1 MFTHRITLGLAFMV
15 CASGVLAQ
23 SASSLEEL
31 RSQIARAM
39 PPVIGKNNSELASKL
54 MNIQPGA
61 PISRNFD
68 PSKVSRLVFG
78 RATPSRAPDCSA
90 TKTASGEL
98 DDSVC
103 NISTGKA
110 DDLTGPYALLS
121 FSKNIGYGDIKFI
134 KRPAFNPD
142 GTNPP
147 PSVKK
152 TDSQVYDEALK
163 FLESLGVPL
172 SEIPKAPEG
181 AKNPFPVRSLSAG
194 ATDGKA
200 ENGLLIPA
208 IQKVVDIPRAFE
220 VPGGLYTDPNSGVTL
235 RHVVAP
241 GSALVV
247 IDDTGVQAA
256 MVKGWADVQMDKR
269 LNPQRAKTDQELIDE
284 IAEDLYSEGVRK
296 VSTLSI
302 LIGLRNGYPNPED
315 PDSPTCPVCVLQPSI
330 KVMVSHVDR
339 DAFRPTEGQPFA
351 APGVIKEY
359 DLIHASEELTS
370 R

>member
-1 MFTHRITLGLAFMV
+1 MFTHRITLGLAFMA

-23 SASSLEEL
+23 SAPLEEL

-39 PPVIGKNNSELASKL
+39 PPVIGKNNSELATKL
-54 MNIQPGA
+54 MSIQPGT

-68 PSKVSRLVFG
+68 PGKVSRLVFG
-78 RATPSRAPDCSA
+78 RTAPSRAPDCSA
-90 TKTASGEL
+90 TKTSTGEL
-98 DDSVC
+98 DETLC
-103 NISTGKA
+103 NISVGKIDDPTGA
-110 DDLTGPYALLS
+110 YTLLS

-134 KRPAFNPD
+134 KRPAFNPE
-142 GTNPP
+142 GTTTP

-152 TDSQVYDEALK
+152 TDAQVYDEALK
-163 FLESLGVPL
+163 FLETLGVPL

-200 ENGLLIPA
+200 GNGLLVPA

-247 IDDTGVQAA
+247 IDDSGVQAA

-284 IAEDLYSEGVRK
+284 IAEDLYSEGVRN

-315 PDSPTCPVCVLQPSI
+315 PDSPNCPVCLLQPSI
-330 KVMVSHVDR
+330 KVMVSHVGR
-339 DAFRPTEGQPFA
+339 EPFRPTEGQPFA

-359 DLIHASEELTS
+359 DLIHPSEELAT